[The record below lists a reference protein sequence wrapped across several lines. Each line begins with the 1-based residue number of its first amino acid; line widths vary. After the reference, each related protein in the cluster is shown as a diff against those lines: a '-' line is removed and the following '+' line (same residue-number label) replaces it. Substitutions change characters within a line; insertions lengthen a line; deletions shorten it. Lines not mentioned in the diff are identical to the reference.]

1 MASNGQTNLALNLD
15 EVTKHINF
23 DKNVKI
29 YDLKNNPTEGYRN
42 GSAKR
47 RKSNGC
53 NRVNQTTASTC
64 FTLLGRWRST
74 VASFLSFRIS
84 GKWPKITF
92 KISISYTSHT
102 AAVLVCVFMRVFGSR
117 SLDVLFFPPK
127 YKGFRLQRQFRNSK
141 VFHPFPFFSQHYLM
155 MFGGTI
161 SVPFILTPALCIEEN
176 DPVRSAIV
184 STIIFVSGI
193 ITLLQCTIGIRYAIR
208 SFSSWIKSLSNVF
221 RLPIVQGGTFA
232 FLVPTFAILNLPE
245 WSCPAPEVMANMT
258 YEDKT
263 ELWQLRM
270 REVQG
275 AIVVAS
281 VFQLAIGVFGI
292 VWILWLSS
300 CGILRIFYEGIVG
313 LILRFITPL
322 TIAPAIVMVGLS
334 LFGAAG
340 NMAGKH
346 WGISAL

>member
-1 MASNGQTNLALNLD
+1 ML
-15 EVTKHINF
+15 
-23 DKNVKI
+23 
-29 YDLKNNPTEGYRN
+29 Y
-42 GSAKR
+42 
-47 RKSNGC
+47 
-53 NRVNQTTASTC
+53 ST
-64 FTLLGRWRST
+64 RSM
-74 VASFLSFRIS
+74 
-84 GKWPKITF
+84 TF
-92 KISISYTSHT
+92 HRGIFPVSHT
-102 AAVLVCVFMRVFGSR
+102 AAVLVYVFIRVFGSR
-117 SLDVLFFPPK
+117 SLDVLFFHPK

-193 ITLLQCTIGIRYAIR
+193 ITLLQCTI
-208 SFSSWIKSLSNVF
+208 
-221 RLPIVQGGTFA
+221 VQGGTFA

-292 VWILWLSS
+292 I
-300 CGILRIFYEGIVG
+300 
-313 LILRFITPL
+313 
-322 TIAPAIVMVGLS
+322 
-334 LFGAAG
+334 
-340 NMAGKH
+340 
-346 WGISAL
+346 